1 MLTIVTQA
9 NLLFERL
16 SVLYNIG
23 ALYSQLATSQSRTT
37 GESLKR
43 ACQYFQQAA
52 GAFEYLSQNT
62 GDLRLPPGMSVE
74 DFSEPTVNSLK
85 FLMLAQAQ
93 ECFWQKSVLG
103 TYPSSSHFPDF
114 QDQMKDSLISKLSAQ
129 VSEFYDQALSSAMA
143 STNIPSDWIT
153 HITAKKL
160 HFYSAAQY
168 RKSKD
173 AAAGTGA
180 NKYGEELARLQEAL
194 RNVNKALERKNFL
207 SRGVR
212 EDLLGLQEILQRDT
226 ERAEK
231 DNDLIYLSN

>member
-1 MLTIVTQA
+1 
-9 NLLFERL
+9 
-16 SVLYNIG
+16 
-23 ALYSQLATSQSRTT
+23 
-37 GESLKR
+37 
-43 ACQYFQQAA
+43 
-52 GAFEYLSQNT
+52 
-62 GDLRLPPGMSVE
+62 
-74 DFSEPTVNSLK
+74 
-85 FLMLAQAQ
+85 
-93 ECFWQKSVLG
+93 
-103 TYPSSSHFPDF
+103 
-114 QDQMKDSLISKLSAQ
+114 MKDSLISKLSAQ

-143 STNIPSDWIT
+143 STNIPSDWMT

-173 AAAGTGA
+173 AAAGTGV

-212 EDLLGLQEILQRDT
+212 DDLVGLQEILQRDT